1 MYVCEDLTRAQI
13 LDAEGVRK
21 HDLRL
26 MVQDFELQHAWAREK
41 EKPVYHN
48 VLSFPHGED
57 PGDEKMVEIT
67 HKFLQKVGLEHTQCA
82 IVKHLD
88 KTHIH
93 LHIIANR
100 VDNAMEVTGKG
111 LIIERGIKA
120 ARKLTEEYNLRKD
133 YGKNLGQTNLR
144 ALHEPDK
151 KRYRLY
157 LAIGEALPV
166 CRNMDDLERRLLE
179 KGISTRYRI
188 DRESGERQ
196 GISFRIEKYCFQGG
210 RVDRAYTLR
219 GLEKTLQLQQELAM
233 RRELELKQA
242 LDLKQAL
249 ELQQRQ
255 AEERKEELEQQQAL
269 QLRYSPRLSR

>member
-13 LDAEGVRK
+13 LFTEGVRK
-21 HDLRL
+21 HDPRL
-26 MVQDFELQHAWAREK
+26 MAQDFELQHAWAREK
-41 EKPVYHN
+41 DKPVYHN

-67 HKFLQKVGLEHTQCA
+67 HKFLQKVGLEYTQCA

-88 KTHIH
+88 KAHVH

-100 VDNAMEVTGKG
+100 VDNAMEITGKG

-120 ARKLTEEYNLRKD
+120 ARKLTEEYHLRKD
-133 YGKNLGQTNLR
+133 YGKNLGQTNLE
-144 ALHEPDK
+144 ALHEPDE

-157 LAIGEALPV
+157 QAIREALPA
-166 CRNMDDLERRLLE
+166 CRDMDDLEMRLLE
-179 KGISTRYRI
+179 KGISTRYKV

-196 GISFRIEKYCFQGG
+196 GISFRIENYCFQGG

-219 GLEKTLQLQQELAM
+219 GLEKTLELQQELAK
-233 RRELELKQA
+233 RQA
-242 LDLKQAL
+242 LELKQAL
-249 ELQQRQ
+249 ELQQALDLQRRQ
-255 AEERKEELEQQQAL
+255 AEERKQELEQEQEL
-269 QLRYSPRLSR
+269 RLRYSPRLSR